1 MEWGVKE
8 GMQTGCLPTAWQA
21 ACGLRIK
28 TAGRCFYDRNGLRL
42 ENKQRALRAAF
53 EPVRWVDENETY
65 VEFEA

>member
-1 MEWGVKE
+1 MFANRG
-8 GMQTGCLPTAWQA
+8 AS
-21 ACGLRIK
+21 R
-28 TAGRCFYDRNGLRL
+28 LRL